1 MFFTAVDPMDKNC
14 VGQEEYNVTQ
24 LRLAAYEQIW
34 KIIQDAV
41 YWVII
46 GRAQD
51 MGLKFFQTRSNAI
64 FLHDTLPPSC
74 MEKVMSRKLKE
85 ILYTKT
91 ESKWRKDLDSKAFE
105 RTVQPVILRSFAS
118 RGEQPSHSSQ

>member
-34 KIIQDAV
+34 KIILKDAV

-51 MGLKFFQTRSNAI
+51 MGLKFLSLITN
-64 FLHDTLPPSC
+64 
-74 MEKVMSRKLKE
+74 E
-85 ILYTKT
+85 
-91 ESKWRKDLDSKAFE
+91 
-105 RTVQPVILRSFAS
+105 
-118 RGEQPSHSSQ
+118 G